1 MSRRMKD
8 HAPYLQVLA
17 KGNATQ
23 RQGILNGASREL
35 VLCLCECALNVLN
48 GNVPLSS
55 LQKKKLSKH
64 KSRLRQLVSKSTPIA
79 KKKTLLK
86 YQKGGWVSA
95 LLGPV
100 LGVLGSL
107 LLK

>member
-1 MSRRMKD
+1 MSRRMKV

-35 VLCLCECALNVLN
+35 IFCLCECALNVLN

-55 LQKKKLSKH
+55 SQKKKLSKH
-64 KSRLRQLVSKSTPIA
+64 KLRLRQLVKKNTSIS
-79 KKKTLLK
+79 KKKRLLK